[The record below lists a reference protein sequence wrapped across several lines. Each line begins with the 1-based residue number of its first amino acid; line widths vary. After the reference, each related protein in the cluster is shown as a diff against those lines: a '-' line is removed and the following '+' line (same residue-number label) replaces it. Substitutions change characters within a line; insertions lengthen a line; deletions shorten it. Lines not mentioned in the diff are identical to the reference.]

1 MHLCKSYQN
10 SVVMIKKNRVK
21 KKKKKRNKPTQT
33 YYLKSG
39 RPCVNKN
46 ENNVYMILYQK
57 IPFTEFII

>member
-1 MHLCKSYQN
+1 MKILSKFSGNDKEKS
-10 SVVMIKKNRVK
+10 SP
-21 KKKKKRNKPTQT
+21 KKKKRNKPTQT

-46 ENNVYMILYQK
+46 ENNIYMILYKK

>member
-1 MHLCKSYQN
+1 
-10 SVVMIKKNRVK
+10 MIKKNRVQ
-21 KKKKKRNKPTQT
+21 KKKRNKPTQT

-46 ENNVYMILYQK
+46 ENNIYMILYKK

>member
-1 MHLCKSYQN
+1 
-10 SVVMIKKNRVK
+10 MIKKNRVQK
-21 KKKKKRNKPTQT
+21 KRKKRKRNKPTQT

-46 ENNVYMILYQK
+46 ENNIYMILYQK